1 MVNSGF
7 WFIVEAESQER
18 ENNVLSHFKNALCFP
33 LFICVFIYC
42 VALLALPRVLMHN
55 STSPVK

>member
-42 VALLALPRVLMHN
+42 VAVSFAQRSN
-55 STSPVK
+55 A